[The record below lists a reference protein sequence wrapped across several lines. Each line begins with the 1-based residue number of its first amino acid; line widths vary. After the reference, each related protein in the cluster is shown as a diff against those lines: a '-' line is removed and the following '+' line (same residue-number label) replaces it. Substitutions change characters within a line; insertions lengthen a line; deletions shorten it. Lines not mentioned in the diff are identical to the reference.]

1 MRSII
6 LIFISS
12 FGVLHADRVEWVGEG
27 QVTSASGVFGAEGIA
42 ENDEVSMKFSYEDDA
57 GFSTP
62 ASNPFQTDRDFY
74 ENVDLEIEVTV
85 GGQTWAGSL
94 ASGIDGVEYTIFV
107 RTGQVAER
115 FDPLIR
121 EVEMAEFSS
130 FPLDVE
136 AGDNTIGMKFR
147 GNVAVFLQSGI
158 EVDSIN
164 SREITSATGSIT
176 TGGAA
181 NKLAFALDLD
191 SIQVRTPSDGP
202 GDAVPFVL
210 NVSADETTVILN
222 WQTVLNVSDQL
233 QEGSSLDEADWTT
246 IETVSGTGDSV
257 TRSRVRVEGTRFYR
271 LIRE

>member
-164 SREITSATGSIT
+164 GWHTRHNFTKVPQEEARSDKSILDVQLGNREYWT
-176 TGGAA
+176 
-181 NKLAFALDLD
+181 KHAL
-191 SIQVRTPSDGP
+191 P
-202 GDAVPFVL
+202 AH
-210 NVSADETTVILN
+210 
-222 WQTVLNVSDQL
+222 
-233 QEGSSLDEADWTT
+233 
-246 IETVSGTGDSV
+246 
-257 TRSRVRVEGTRFYR
+257 
-271 LIRE
+271 